1 MSMMSYRSLLTAA
14 AVLIAGT
21 FPARAQAQ
29 STTCQFRGAPEALA
43 DRPSPLDSVAIQ
55 LGDGAAK
62 LCYGRPSSRGRAIV
76 GGLDPHG
83 QPWRMGANEP
93 TTLHVPFPIRLGSIE
108 LEAGSYSLYAIPG
121 ETEWTIV
128 ANSNTNRWGIPI
140 SPNVRA
146 SDVGST
152 LVRPTQA
159 GDHVETLTFTLRGS
173 GTSGI
178 LTYAFERTTFD
189 LEISRR

>member
-14 AVLIAGT
+14 AVLTAGA
-21 FPARAQAQ
+21 FPAPAQAQ
-29 STTCQFRGAPEALA
+29 NTACQFRGAPEALA
-43 DRPSPLDSVAIQ
+43 DRPSPLDSVTIQ

-62 LCYGRPSSRGRAIV
+62 LCYGRPSTRGRAIV
-76 GGLDPHG
+76 GGLDPYG

-93 TTLHVPFPIRLGSIE
+93 TTLHVPFPIQLGSME

-140 SPNVRA
+140 SPDVRA

-159 GDHVETLTFTLRGS
+159 GDHVETLTFTFRGS

>member
-1 MSMMSYRSLLTAA
+1 MAVEHHAGLHDRLVAA
-14 AVLIAGT
+14 NHL
-21 FPARAQAQ
+21 ARARRPQ
-29 STTCQFRGAPEALA
+29 GALA
-43 DRPSPLDSVAIQ
+43 ISASSSPPPTRGIWVTGCWVAK
-55 LGDGAAK
+55 AAPAP
-62 LCYGRPSSRGRAIV
+62 L
-76 GGLDPHG
+76 
-83 QPWRMGANEP
+83 
-93 TTLHVPFPIRLGSIE
+93 E

-128 ANSNTNRWGIPI
+128 ANTNTNRWGIPI
-140 SPNVRA
+140 SPDVRA

-159 GDHVETLTFTLRGS
+159 GDHVETLTFTFRGS